1 MSSSTR
7 RFGREDGNGGRR
19 VAPATGNGDGDG
31 NGHVA
36 VATLPT
42 LMVLEAIEELEPSS
56 RALLDLSLRMGVEDE
71 QIAAIG
77 QTDVEVL
84 NETRDEAVRLVTAGV
99 EIPPAEEL
107 AYVRRALALL
117 YEESKPAEIAAPR
130 PPIRERVDL
139 DELEALLD
147 LESAPDPQP
156 IEAAPAPAPKPR
168 RRIDLLFVAVLALA
182 ALVRL
187 WHINK
192 FGLNSDEAV
201 YA

>member
-7 RFGREDGNGGRR
+7 RFGREGRDDGRRFSRGNGN
-19 VAPATGNGDGDG
+19 GNG
-31 NGHVA
+31 NGHAATSDVA

-42 LMVLEAIEELEPSS
+42 LMVLEAIEDLEPSS
-56 RALLDLSLRMGVEDE
+56 RALLDLSLRMGVDDE

-117 YEESKPAEIAAPR
+117 YEESRAAEVATPPR
-130 PPIRERVDL
+130 PIRERVD
-139 DELEALLD
+139 
-147 LESAPDPQP
+147 
-156 IEAAPAPAPKPR
+156 
-168 RRIDLLFVAVLALA
+168 
-182 ALVRL
+182 
-187 WHINK
+187 
-192 FGLNSDEAV
+192 
-201 YA
+201 